1 MAGATLFFDTE
12 TTGTVSKWNAPI
24 SDPTHPDVVQ
34 LAAILRDDETK
45 LEISTVNVIV
55 KPEGWIIS
63 PGAANVHGIKQ
74 EFAEKFGVSIEN
86 AAYLFGGMMSVADT
100 IVAHNINFDSLIM
113 KRALWRAGVSA
124 EDVAARF
131 ASCQPRCTMLTSV
144 NIVRVPHKRPRH
156 PTDFKWPKL
165 EECSQYF
172 FKESVVGAHDALVDV
187 RMTIRVYDELVK
199 MKAFEEAA

>member
-1 MAGATLFFDTE
+1 
-12 TTGTVSKWNAPI
+12 
-24 SDPTHPDVVQ
+24 
-34 LAAILRDDETK
+34 
-45 LEISTVNVIV
+45 
-55 KPEGWIIS
+55 
-63 PGAANVHGIKQ
+63 
-74 EFAEKFGVSIEN
+74 
-86 AAYLFGGMMSVADT
+86 MSVADT

-199 MKAFEEAA
+199 MKAFEEAQ